1 MAKWDV
7 TDEATVAVLND
18 ASVTT
23 PPRVCGTCS
32 KCCEGHLHGSA
43 HGHPFWKGRPCHYL
57 ESGRC
62 SIYGNHPEDPCK
74 VFKCEWL
81 VNDNIPGWMK
91 PDDVN
96 AILVWRK
103 EDSIDYLDIAEA
115 GEKLR
120 VEVLSWAIMFCLQ
133 NNYNLQ
139 YRIDGGVNRIGS
151 KSFLGQEQ
159 PDETLT
165 EIPE

>member
-1 MAKWDV
+1 
-7 TDEATVAVLND
+7 
-18 ASVTT
+18 
-23 PPRVCGTCS
+23 
-32 KCCEGHLHGSA
+32 
-43 HGHPFWKGRPCHYL
+43 L

-103 EDSIDYLDIAEA
+103 EDNIDYLDIAEA

-120 VEVLSWAIMFCLQ
+120 VECFAC
-133 NNYNLQ
+133 
-139 YRIDGGVNRIGS
+139 RITTTCNIGLMAAS
-151 KSFLGQEQ
+151 TGLDQKVFWVKSSR
-159 PDETLT
+159 TKR
-165 EIPE
+165 